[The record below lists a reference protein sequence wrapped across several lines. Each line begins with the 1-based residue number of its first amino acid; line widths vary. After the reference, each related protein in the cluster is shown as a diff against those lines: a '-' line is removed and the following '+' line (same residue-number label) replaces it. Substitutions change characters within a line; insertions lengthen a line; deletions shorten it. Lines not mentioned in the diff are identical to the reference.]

1 MSWAIAMILYALPIL
16 AGIRHFDDELEDCK
30 EWMRSDDGE
39 WFPSLAPLMVIVS
52 LLGWPLFAALGAITP
67 GGEKP

>member
-16 AGIRHFDDELEDCK
+16 AGIRHFDELEDCK

-52 LLGWPLFAALGAITP
+52 LLGWPLFAALDAIAP
-67 GGEKP
+67 REDKQ